1 MRLSLSSISKTYHTV
16 VQGSTGSFS
25 LNQVTGFN
33 STDRALQLYFT
44 GTRVLSRL
52 GANPPVQLGDVF
64 INATSLLSV
73 FDQFRI
79 MKAQVDVYYTNNSS
93 GLNNTLQL
101 PIIFGVVDKDD
112 AGPLSSSANALAYS
126 TCKTLQMGNSSGEGG
141 GKQTMYVNRPSIT
154 QASAQTA
161 AATPSILA
169 STNVPSPWIDN
180 AYEAVE
186 HFGLKFWVDNTN
198 VTSAAIGNVTFV
210 TRLFVQYRNLK

>member
-1 MRLSLSSISKTYHTV
+1 MSLSSITKTYHTV
-16 VQGSTGSFS
+16 VLGSTGSFA
-25 LNQVTGFN
+25 LNQAGGFN
-33 STDRALQLYFT
+33 NTDRALQLYFT

-64 INATSLLSV
+64 INANSLLAV

-79 MKAQVDVYYTNNSS
+79 MKAQVDIYFTNNSS
-93 GLNNTLQL
+93 GINNTLQL

-126 TCKTLQMGNSSGEGG
+126 TCKTLQMGNSSGDTNGR
-141 GKQTMYVNRPSIT
+141 QTMYVNRPCIV

-161 AATPSILA
+161 AVTPVILG
-169 STNVPSPWIDN
+169 SCNTPSPWIDN

-198 VTSAAIGNVTFV
+198 VTTAAIGNVTFV